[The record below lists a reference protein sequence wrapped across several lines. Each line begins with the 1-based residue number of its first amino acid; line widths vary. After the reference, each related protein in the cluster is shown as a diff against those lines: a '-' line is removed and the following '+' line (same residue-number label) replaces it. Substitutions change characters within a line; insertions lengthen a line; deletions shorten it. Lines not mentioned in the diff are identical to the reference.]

1 MERSCRQWHLDKR
14 YSSPRL
20 SGFADFGCEDVDRK
34 DVSVPYADFDK
45 QRNAISEAPGVNQL
59 GRIGTTPGLVYEQAS
74 VAPNSE
80 TPHREIGYDYLVTFD
95 IDGADEAKGTELF
108 RSPDAVFYLSDPIRG
123 MLGFA
128 RDGYLNTFSHRIHKG
143 EKATIGISGDNKSTR
158 LLINGQVVEEMNTQK
173 LYYNAGKDSMNYVRT
188 LVFPLEKAGKFDSKI
203 TNLKVYK
210 K

>member
-1 MERSCRQWHLDKR
+1 MWT
-14 YSSPRL
+14 
-20 SGFADFGCEDVDRK
+20 GK

-143 EKATIGISGDNKSTR
+143 KKATIGISGDNKSTR

-188 LVFPLEKAGKFDSKI
+188 LVFPLEKAGLSLI
-203 TNLKVYK
+203 HISEPTRP
-210 K
+210 